1 MRIAIIEDE
10 SSHGQLLCSYVEE
23 WGRSK
28 RMVIHIEQYKSAK
41 QFLFVFDENQNF
53 DVLFIDIQ
61 MPGMNG
67 MEMAKKI
74 RQKNQ
79 EIVFVFTTGIADYM
93 QEGYEVEAM
102 HYLLKPLDKEKVYH
116 CMEKAIHKT
125 KTEEYLLVHT
135 GEEIIRIP
143 IRDINYV
150 EAKGHGCIV
159 RIQGKPFV
167 TVKENMTWMEEKLL
181 SLGFVKCH
189 RSYLAGIRNI
199 HKIDKTDIYFDDG
212 STAPVSR
219 RMYQQVNQKFI
230 EYFKKDREAC
240 F

>member
-10 SSHGQLLCSYVEE
+10 ASHGQLLCSYIEE
-23 WGRSK
+23 WGK
-28 RMVIHIEQYKSAK
+28 DKGMACHIEQYKSAK
-41 QFLFVFDENQNF
+41 QFLFVFDENQDF

-61 MPGMNG
+61 MPEMNG
-67 MEMAKKI
+67 MEMAKII

-79 EIVFVFTTGIADYM
+79 EIVFVFTTGITDYM

-102 HYLLKPLDKEKVYH
+102 HYLIKPLDKEKVYA
-116 CMEKAIHKT
+116 CMEKAAHKT

-135 GEEIIRIP
+135 GDVTIKIH

-159 RIQGKPFV
+159 KIQGKPFL
-167 TVKENMTWMEEKLL
+167 TVKENMTWMEEQLL
-181 SLGFVKCH
+181 PLSFVKCH

-199 HKIDKTDIYFDDG
+199 HKIDKTDVYFDDG

-219 RMYQQVNQKFI
+219 RMYRQVNQKFI
-230 EYFKKDREAC
+230 QYYHRRFSG
-240 F
+240 